1 MTLEERE
8 ARRQQKGYTYKQ
20 LSEMTGLPEETVICA
35 FAREMGKP
43 GEEVRRKLEKVLCT
57 PDKTDLVRE
66 AKAAYGAEKRLYTLE
81 DYYALPD
88 ERRVE
93 LIDGVIYDM
102 AAPETWHQEI
112 IGEIFYIIRNYIHEK
127 KGECKVYI
135 APVDVQL
142 DRDYKTMVQPDVI
155 ILCDVKK
162 DIKRCIMGAP
172 DFVLEVL
179 SDSTRKKDMIIKL
192 RKYREA
198 GVREYWM
205 IDKKKEKVIVYEF
218 EKKDTPVIYG
228 FDSQVPVG
236 IYQGDLVIDFQE
248 IQKALLQ

>member
-8 ARRQQKGYTYKQ
+8 TRRRQKGYTYKQ
-20 LSEMTGLPEETVICA
+20 ISELTGLSEENVICA
-35 FAREMGKP
+35 FNREYGDIE
-43 GEEVRRKLEKVLCT
+43 EEVDRKLEQVLCT
-57 PDKTDLVRE
+57 PDKADVVRE
-66 AKAAYGAEKRLYTLE
+66 AMAAYGAQKRLYTLE
-81 DYYALPD
+81 DYYALPE

-102 AAPETWHQEI
+102 AAPKTWHQEI
-112 IGEIFYIIRNYIHEK
+112 VGEIFYIIRNYIREK
-127 KGECKVYI
+127 KGKCKVYI

-142 DRDYKTMVQPDVI
+142 DCDYKTMVQPDVM
-155 ILCDVKK
+155 ILCDRRK
-162 DIKRCIMGAP
+162 DIERCIMGAP

-205 IDKKKEKVIVYEF
+205 IDKKNEKVIVYEF
-218 EKKDTPVIYG
+218 EKSDKSVIYS

-248 IQKALLQ
+248 IRKTLLQ